1 MDEEVQ
7 NKERSDGDRF
17 NRFMFG
23 PGRAHHTE
31 AVKEKERSNPSS
43 PDIVAILENVDSL
56 MKSAQNL
63 KPLINKVYP
72 LVERFWK
79 KK

>member
-1 MDEEVQ
+1 MHNEER
-7 NKERSDGDRF
+7 KDGDRF

-23 PGRAHHTE
+23 EGRVHQQETI
-31 AVKEKERSNPSS
+31 KDSRKSNPSS
-43 PDIVAILENVDSL
+43 PNIGVILENIDVL
-56 MKSAQNL
+56 MESAQNL

>member
-7 NKERSDGDRF
+7 NKERNDGDRF

-23 PGRAHHTE
+23 PGRIQHHETK
-31 AVKEKERSNPSS
+31 KEKNQSSSSS
-43 PDIVAILENVDSL
+43 PDIGAILENVDSL

-72 LVERFWK
+72 LVERMWK
-79 KK
+79 RK